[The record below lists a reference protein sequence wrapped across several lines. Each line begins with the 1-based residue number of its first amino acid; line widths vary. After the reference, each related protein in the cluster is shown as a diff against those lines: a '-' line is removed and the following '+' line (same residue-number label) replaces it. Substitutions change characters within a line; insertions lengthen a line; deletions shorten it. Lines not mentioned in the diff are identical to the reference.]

1 MSEHVGVLTDEQI
14 AAMTAEERGALIRRL
29 ARPVDDLGEPRRLLR
44 RMREFRVVLLVGS
57 VLVMVPWTVNL
68 ALTLPRS
75 YVAQNW
81 DRTWVGFDVLLL
93 ALLLGTALLGWLRR
107 QLVVLTAF
115 ATAVLLVCDAWF
127 DVMTAQEDDRVLS
140 LVTALLVEL
149 PLAVVLIATSLQL
162 LRLTAARLWVLD
174 EGARVWQIQI
184 PLPSAAD
191 AAVRRQRQ
199 RAVST
204 DAVAR

>member
-1 MSEHVGVLTDEQI
+1 MLSDEQI

-44 RMREFRVVLLVGS
+44 RMREFRVVLVVGS

-68 ALTLPRS
+68 ALTLPRY

-93 ALLLGTALLGWLRR
+93 ALLLGTAVLGWLRR

-127 DVMTAQEDDRVLS
+127 DVMTAHTDDRVLS

-149 PLAVVLIATSLQL
+149 PLAVVLATSSLQL
-162 LRLTAARLWVLD
+162 LRLTAARLWVLE
-174 EGARVWQIQI
+174 EGARVWQIPI

-191 AAVRRQRQ
+191 AAVRRQRR
-199 RAVST
+199 RATT
-204 DAVAR
+204 DPVTGRAR

>member
-14 AAMTAEERGALIRRL
+14 AAMTTEERGALIRRL
-29 ARPVDDLGEPRRLLR
+29 ARPVHDLGEPRRLLR

-81 DRTWVGFDVLLL
+81 DKAWVGFDVLLL

-107 QLVVLTAF
+107 QLAVLTAF

-127 DVMTAQEDDRVLS
+127 DVMTAQEDDRILS

-174 EGARVWQIQI
+174 EGAHVWQIPI

-191 AAVRRQRQ
+191 AAVRRQRR
-199 RAVST
+199 RAAST
-204 DAVAR
+204 DPVAG

>member
-14 AAMTAEERGALIRRL
+14 AAMTAEERGALMRRL
-29 ARPVDDLGEPRRLLR
+29 ARPVDDLAEPRRLLR